1 MFTNKLREQFVRYT
15 LAVGGKYLYLSTQD
29 EDIAYRDERTRSV
42 PSSYTSGY
50 ATSEKNGV
58 NISGRK
64 RTRCSS
70 A

>member
-1 MFTNKLREQFVRYT
+1 MFTNKLREQFVRYA
-15 LAVGGKYLYLSTQD
+15 LAVGEYLYLSTQD